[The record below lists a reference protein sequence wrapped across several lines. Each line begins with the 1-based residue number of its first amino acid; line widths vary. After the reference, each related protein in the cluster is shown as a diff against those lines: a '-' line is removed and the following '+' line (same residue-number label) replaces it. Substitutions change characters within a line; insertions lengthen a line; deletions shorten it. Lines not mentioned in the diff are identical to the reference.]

1 VLFVKNY
8 LQFAAGEDIDEG
20 DQNLKKDIAQRN
32 KRVLAKRKLK
42 FENAKTSTSE
52 DEPDVGKKKRH
63 SNDSKKNT
71 NTCLFV

>member
-1 VLFVKNY
+1 
-8 LQFAAGEDIDEG
+8 
-20 DQNLKKDIAQRN
+20 LKKEIAQRN

-63 SNDSKKNT
+63 GGDSKKYT
-71 NTCLFV
+71 NTCIFV